1 MARPSV
7 IPGIKARL
15 EEWLDHCEAAYLS
28 QPEADRKPTLPLCP
42 DGKINVRAVAQ
53 AIQLK
58 PTQEK
63 YLYER
68 AELTQLINCIAE
80 GQGVLPIGSRAN
92 QTDADKQIKQKII
105 LHAKNAQEATQAA
118 TEAVAAQQE
127 LLERIRVLSAELAAS
142 NAEVER
148 LRARLQAVE
157 NGVWVSVQ

>member
-28 QPEADRKPTLPLCP
+28 QPEAARKPTLPLCP

-53 AIQLK
+53 AIHLK